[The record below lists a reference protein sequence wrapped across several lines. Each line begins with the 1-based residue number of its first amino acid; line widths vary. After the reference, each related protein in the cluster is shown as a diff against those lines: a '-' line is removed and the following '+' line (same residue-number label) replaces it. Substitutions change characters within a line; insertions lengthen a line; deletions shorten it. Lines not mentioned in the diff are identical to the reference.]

1 MNEINAVNKG
11 VKKRWEKGK
20 GKWEKAI
27 FFNARSQHDY
37 YKIYMSLLNT
47 VFFTADFEELK
58 CSIALKISVRPEK

>member
-1 MNEINAVNKG
+1 VG
-11 VKKRWEKGK
+11 EKGK

-27 FFNARSQHDY
+27 FLTPGHSMIH

-58 CSIALKISVRPEK
+58 CSIALKISVRLEK